1 MSNGG
6 HVTRDPWTRTGRT
19 SGLGL
24 QHLGYLTVRTKPAWS
39 DQVRKLG
46 SSPKW
51 TVLVIRGRSIG
62 VKLDDPESI
71 IKYETRHFE
80 GLEVDGPRK

>member
-1 MSNGG
+1 MSNEG

-19 SGLGL
+19 SALGL
-24 QHLGYLTVRTKPAWS
+24 QHLGYLTVRTRPA
-39 DQVRKLG
+39 RKFG

-62 VKLDDPESI
+62 IKLDDPESI
-71 IKYETRHFE
+71 VKYETRHSE